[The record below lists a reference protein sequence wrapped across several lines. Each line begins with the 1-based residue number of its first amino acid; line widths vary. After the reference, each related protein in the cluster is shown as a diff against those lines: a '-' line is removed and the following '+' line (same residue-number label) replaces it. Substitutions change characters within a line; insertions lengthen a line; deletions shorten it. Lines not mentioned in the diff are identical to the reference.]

1 MPQNSSRGTKA
12 QQEAIREKAFKLFQK
27 SWKNKNIAEALNV
40 SYVTVSNWRKLYK
53 KSGEKGF
60 KSQTRGVKSG
70 STSLL
75 NPEQEK
81 EIQKIIIDK
90 DPEQLKLSFALWSR
104 EAISKLIKQKLD
116 IDIAVRTMGTYL
128 KKWGFTP
135 QKPVKRA
142 YERSDKKVQ
151 KWLDDEYPSIKN
163 QAQKEDAEIHWGD
176 ETGCVSLP
184 VNLKGYA
191 PKGQTPVLKHS
202 AKKFKINM
210 ISTVTNQGKVRFMIY
225 DEKMTAQVFIRFL
238 KRLIKDAKKK
248 VFLILD
254 NLRVHHAKLVK
265 AWVEGNKEKIKLFYL
280 PSYSPDLN
288 PDEYLNCDL
297 KTNSNSKS
305 VPKDKEDLKGN
316 TLSFMRSIQKQP
328 ERIKKYFLHK
338 SISYAA

>member
-1 MPQNSSRGTKA
+1 MGR
-12 QQEAIREKAFKLFQK
+12 EAIR
-27 SWKNKNIAEALNV
+27 
-40 SYVTVSNWRKLYK
+40 
-53 KSGEKGF
+53 
-60 KSQTRGVKSG
+60 
-70 STSLL
+70 
-75 NPEQEK
+75 
-81 EIQKIIIDK
+81 
-90 DPEQLKLSFALWSR
+90 
-104 EAISKLIKQKLD
+104 KLIKQKLD

-151 KWLDDEYPSIKN
+151 KWLNDEYPSIKN

-191 PKGQTPVLKHS
+191 PKGKTPVLKHS

-238 KRLIKDAKKK
+238 KRLIKDATKK

-265 AWVEGNKEKIKLFYL
+265 AWVEENQEKIKLFYL

-297 KTNSNSKS
+297 KTNSNSKF